1 MPETDFNPLK
11 TRLAAGQLAI
21 GGWLSTGAP
30 QIAEAMASLGF
41 HWIALDM
48 EHGSADLSEVEA
60 VFMALERH
68 NTAAVVRISNDNV
81 HLARRLLDLGAKGL
95 IVSTVEDAARFRDFA
110 AYCLYPPTGKRGV
123 GLSRC
128 NRWGDDFDPYLA
140 TFRPVLIPQI
150 ETLKGVG
157 AAEELAG
164 DDAVDGFFF
173 GPYDLSCDLGKP
185 AQFATPEF
193 QQCKDQIKAA
203 CARYGKASGM
213 HQVAPDTDALQG
225 LIDEGFRFVAYGND
239 VIAMRHALSG
249 IRPFT
254 SA

>member
-1 MPETDFNPLK
+1 MPDPDFNPLK
-11 TRLAAGQLAI
+11 VRLSAGKLAL

-41 HWIALDM
+41 HWIAVDM
-48 EHGSADLSEVEA
+48 EHGSADLSQIEA
-60 VFMALERH
+60 VFLALERH
-68 NTAAVVRISNDNV
+68 GAAPVVRISNDDP
-81 HLARRLLDLGAKGL
+81 HLARRLLDLGAMGL
-95 IVSTVEDAARFRDFA
+95 IVSTVEDATRFRDFA
-110 AYCLYPPTGKRGV
+110 AYCLYPPVGKRGV

-128 NRWGDDFDPYLA
+128 NRWGDDFESYLA

-164 DDAVDGFFF
+164 DAAIDGFFF

-185 AQFATPEF
+185 AEFATPEF
-193 QQCKDQIKAA
+193 QQCKARIKAA
-203 CARYGKASGM
+203 CAQHGKAPGM
-213 HQVAPDTDALQG
+213 HQVAPDADALQG
-225 LIDEGFRFVAYGND
+225 LVDEGFRLIAYGND

-249 IRPFT
+249 ARRFT
-254 SA
+254 AI

>member
-60 VFMALERH
+60 VFIALERH

-95 IVSTVEDAARFRDFA
+95 IVSTVEDAAR
-110 AYCLYPPTGKRGV
+110 
-123 GLSRC
+123 
-128 NRWGDDFDPYLA
+128 
-140 TFRPVLIPQI
+140 
-150 ETLKGVG
+150 
-157 AAEELAG
+157 
-164 DDAVDGFFF
+164 
-173 GPYDLSCDLGKP
+173 
-185 AQFATPEF
+185 
-193 QQCKDQIKAA
+193 
-203 CARYGKASGM
+203 
-213 HQVAPDTDALQG
+213 
-225 LIDEGFRFVAYGND
+225 
-239 VIAMRHALSG
+239 
-249 IRPFT
+249 
-254 SA
+254 